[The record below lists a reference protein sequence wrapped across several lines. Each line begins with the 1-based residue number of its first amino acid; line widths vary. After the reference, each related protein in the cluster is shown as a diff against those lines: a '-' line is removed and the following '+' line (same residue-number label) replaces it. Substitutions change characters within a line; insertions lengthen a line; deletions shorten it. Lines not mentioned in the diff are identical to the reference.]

1 MSKVEIPD
9 CRLQNQDDFTFYALR
24 KEPDKVVEAA
34 LECGEKEAAPSL
46 NFSCALKGRDP
57 EKRIE
62 EARLMAASCFKG
74 KRWSITAR
82 SEASHRAFN
91 EDNQPAAKVD
101 PATLKQIKCASDTTY
116 HKDNSLFSIN
126 DICELLRD
134 RLFPDAPLPRTGAVI
149 VTGATASC
157 KSLITRGLI
166 NKHLQ
171 WCVANSSKRKPHFV
185 TVEDPI
191 ESWFLDVPDEKD
203 DGDFAAT
210 WPIDYT
216 PRELRIDVTSVHQ
229 ALLDALRQSP
239 AAVYISEIR
248 DDEGW
253 RDLIEFAGT
262 GHLIFA
268 TGHAGSLTE
277 AMGKILKAHDVKTAA
292 DRAVIIER
300 ILGLIHIKLEIVGD
314 KNTAA
319 LMVALWRR
327 EGAGKQAFI
336 SDGLS
341 ALAPEAE
348 TDVTSS
354 FGRHW
359 FAKTLLSK
367 KTDLDVINNLRA
379 GLEEKVFLR
388 ARELDLEGR

>member
-1 MSKVEIPD
+1 MSNVEIPD
-9 CRLQNQDDFTFYALR
+9 CLLQNQDDFTFYALR
-24 KEPDKVVEAA
+24 GESDKVVDAA
-34 LECGEKEAAPSL
+34 IECGEKGTEPSL
-46 NFSCALKGRDP
+46 NFSCALKDRDP
-57 EKRIE
+57 SRRIE

-74 KRWSITAR
+74 RRWSVTAR
-82 SEASHRAFN
+82 SESGHRTFN
-91 EDNQPAAKVD
+91 EANVSTN
-101 PATLKQIKCASDTTY
+101 TLKRIGCASSAKY
-116 HKDNSLFSIN
+116 PKDNTLFSIN
-126 DICELLRD
+126 DICELLRK
-134 RLFPDAPLPRTGAVI
+134 RLFPDEPLPRTGAVI
-149 VTGATASC
+149 VTGATASA
-157 KSLITRGLI
+157 KSQITRGLI
-166 NKHLQ
+166 NKHLH
-171 WCVANSSKRKPHFV
+171 WCVKNSKRKPHLV

-191 ESWFLDVPDEKD
+191 ESWFLKVPDEND
-203 DGDFAAT
+203 EGDFATT

-216 PRELRIDVTSVHQ
+216 PRELRNDVTSVRQ

-239 AAVYISEIR
+239 AAVFISEIR
-248 DDEGW
+248 NDEGW
-253 RDLIEFAGT
+253 KDMIDFAGT

-277 AMGKILKAHDVKTAA
+277 AMGKILKAHNVRTPA
-292 DRAVIIER
+292 DRAVIVER
-300 ILGLIHIKLEIVGD
+300 ILALIHIKLEIIGP

-341 ALAPEAE
+341 ALAPQAE
-348 TDVTSS
+348 TEVMSS

-367 KTDLDVINNLRA
+367 KTNRPVINNLRNKLKEA
-379 GLEEKVFLR
+379 LFLR